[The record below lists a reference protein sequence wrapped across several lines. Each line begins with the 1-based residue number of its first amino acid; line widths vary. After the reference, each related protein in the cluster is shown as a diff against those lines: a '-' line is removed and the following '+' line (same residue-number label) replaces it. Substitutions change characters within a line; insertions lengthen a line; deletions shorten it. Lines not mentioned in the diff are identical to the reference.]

1 MILAITRI
9 RQIKILRGI
18 SMYRDINHDPTLINE
33 EKRALKWF
41 LTLFYLVYFSYE
53 IFYHTI
59 YINLDLGLPR
69 DVNYLM
75 YFLLILLY
83 PLSLYLIKRG
93 KVFLVKYVFVISY
106 IIISIINE
114 LNIYLG
120 STQEYR
126 SGSSAEILLILFAPF
141 FINTKFFLVVITG
154 FITKYALF
162 GIILHSKLT
171 LLPLTLIGV
180 ISIIGFILLK
190 RFQGYVD
197 AIKISFDKQLDGIVK
212 GVIATIELKD
222 PYTRGHSER
231 VAHYAM
237 SLAIQTEKF
246 SKDELVS
253 FNYACLLHDIGKV
266 NIPDTI
272 LMKPGKLSKEEFDVI
287 KTHPKVGA
295 DAIIKVDGLSE
306 SIGVIKSHH
315 ERWDGKGYP
324 EQLEK
329 EEIPLLAR
337 IVSVADAFDAMT
349 SSRSYRAAMPVEEA
363 YKRIVEGKGTQF
375 DPEIVDLFVQ
385 VFPRWVD
392 YHESYQ
398 WDKDSPVKAYKVLEE
413 GTQ

>member
-1 MILAITRI
+1 
-9 RQIKILRGI
+9 
-18 SMYRDINHDPTLINE
+18 MYRDINHDSTLINE

-53 IFYHTI
+53 VFYHTI
-59 YINLDLGLPR
+59 YKNIDLDLPR
-69 DVNYLM
+69 DVSISM
-75 YFLLILLY
+75 YFLLILLL
-83 PLSLYLIKRG
+83 PFSLYLIKRG
-93 KVFLVKYVFVISY
+93 KVFLVKYFFVVSY
-106 IIISIINE
+106 ILISIINE
-114 LNIYLG
+114 FAIYLG
-120 STQEYR
+120 SNQEYR
-126 SGSSAEILLILFAPF
+126 SGNSAEMLLVLFAPF
-141 FINTKFFLVVITG
+141 FVNSRFFMVAFTALV
-154 FITKYALF
+154 TKYALF
-162 GIILHSKLT
+162 GFLLHSKTILM
-171 LLPLTLIGV
+171 PLTLIAV
-180 ISIIGFILLK
+180 FSVIGFILLK
-190 RFQGYVD
+190 RFQGYVE
-197 AIKISFDKQLDGIVK
+197 AIKVSYDKQLDGIVK

-272 LMKPGKLSKEEFDVI
+272 LMKPGKLSKDEFDVI

-295 DAIIKVDGLSE
+295 DAIIKVEGLSD

-363 YKRIVEGKGTQF
+363 YKRIVDGKGTQF

-392 YHESYQ
+392 YHESYH

-413 GTQ
+413 GTP